1 MGGEM
6 VKEREEFELIP
17 MSPIRKLEKRIDQ
30 LEAAPNLNVKDFM
43 HEIVEVVRM
52 NQQLVD
58 EMAKAN
64 DALRIE
70 LSKLP
75 GRLEDLISNMN
86 ELISYIKASAAEETA
101 TGSVTNLQPL
111 LAKMDEL
118 IEENKKVV
126 ESNQSVLLTLEQIDK
141 KLRRSVQPVQPL
153 RKPLVF
159 RPQTSAL
166 TQQQM
171 LQRP

>member
-1 MGGEM
+1 MTR
-6 VKEREEFELIP
+6 EREEFELIP
-17 MSPIRKLEKRIDQ
+17 MSPVRRLEKRIDQ
-30 LEAAPNLNVKDFM
+30 LESAPNLNVKDFM

-70 LSKLP
+70 LSRLP
-75 GRLEDLISNMN
+75 GRLEDLISSMH

-101 TGSVTNLQPL
+101 VGSVTNMQPL

-118 IEENKKVV
+118 VEGNKKVV
-126 ESNQSVLLTLEQIDK
+126 ESNQSMIATLEQIDK
-141 KLRRSVQPVQPL
+141 KLRRPLQPAAAQQF
-153 RKPLVF
+153 RKPFVL
-159 RPQTSAL
+159 RPPMSLQT
-166 TQQQM
+166 QPM
-171 LQRP
+171 MQRA

>member
-1 MGGEM
+1 MT
-6 VKEREEFELIP
+6 KEREEFELIP
-17 MSPIRKLEKRIDQ
+17 MSPVRRLEKRMDQ
-30 LEAAPNLNVKDFM
+30 IESAPNLNVKDFM

-70 LSKLP
+70 LSRLP
-75 GRLEDLISNMN
+75 ARLEDLISSMH

-101 TGSVTNLQPL
+101 AGSVTNMQPL

-118 IEENKKVV
+118 VEGNKKVV
-126 ESNQSVLLTLEQIDK
+126 ESNQSMIATLEQIDK
-141 KLRRSVQPVQPL
+141 KLRRPVQSAAAQQF
-153 RKPLVF
+153 RKPFVL
-159 RPQTSAL
+159 RPPMSSQA
-166 TQQQM
+166 QPM
-171 LQRP
+171 MQRA

>member
-6 VKEREEFELIP
+6 TKEREEFELIP
-17 MSPIRKLEKRIDQ
+17 MSPVRRLEKRIDQ
-30 LEAAPNLNVKDFM
+30 LETAPNLNVKDFM

-70 LSKLP
+70 LSRLP
-75 GRLEDLISNMN
+75 GRLEDLISSMN
-86 ELISYIKASAAEETA
+86 ELISYIKASAAEEATA
-101 TGSVTNLQPL
+101 GSITNMQPL
-111 LAKMDEL
+111 LSKIDEL
-118 IEENKKVV
+118 VEGNKKVV
-126 ESNQSVLLTLEQIDK
+126 ESNQSVLTTLEQIDK
-141 KLRRSVQPVQPL
+141 KLRRPLQPAPSQQF

-159 RPQTSAL
+159 QRPQ
-166 TQQQM
+166 QPMMQ
-171 LQRP
+171 